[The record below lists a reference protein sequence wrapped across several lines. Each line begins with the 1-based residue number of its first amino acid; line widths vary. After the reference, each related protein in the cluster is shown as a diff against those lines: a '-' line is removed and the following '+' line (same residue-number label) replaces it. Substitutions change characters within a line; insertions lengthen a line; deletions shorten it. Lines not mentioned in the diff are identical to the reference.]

1 MIKQYHFIF
10 VLFLT
15 AGLLPSQNY
24 NQLVKQKELLQKEV
38 QAINKILQENESD
51 QKITLESLSLLNN
64 QILVQEKLLESMQ
77 KEVNSLKSQQQ
88 SLELELA
95 LMISKLEKNKKQY
108 SKLIQNTHIVYRTY
122 NRLVFFFSSATFNQL
137 LKRIRYYKQLENNRR
152 LKYSEIKLLQQS
164 TIETSRQISEKKI
177 SQTNLANKK
186 LLEIQSLE
194 KNKKNQQKTI
204 DFLKTKQDSLR
215 VALLHKENEE
225 NRIKREILDLLEK
238 EKNKRKNLTPEAKL
252 ISDNFEQ
259 NKSVLPWPTKEG
271 TIVVSFGEHPH
282 PVIPGIKIMNNG
294 VEITTSNNKIRSV
307 FDGEVSKIMVLPNA
321 LKVIILRHGNYFTVY
336 SNLHEVYVDV
346 GEKVSIKQ
354 NIGSLY
360 NSSEKSRNLLGF
372 QIWKERVKLN
382 PKHWLSSY

>member
-204 DFLKTKQDSLR
+204 
-215 VALLHKENEE
+215 
-225 NRIKREILDLLEK
+225 
-238 EKNKRKNLTPEAKL
+238 
-252 ISDNFEQ
+252 
-259 NKSVLPWPTKEG
+259 
-271 TIVVSFGEHPH
+271 
-282 PVIPGIKIMNNG
+282 
-294 VEITTSNNKIRSV
+294 
-307 FDGEVSKIMVLPNA
+307 
-321 LKVIILRHGNYFTVY
+321 
-336 SNLHEVYVDV
+336 
-346 GEKVSIKQ
+346 
-354 NIGSLY
+354 
-360 NSSEKSRNLLGF
+360 
-372 QIWKERVKLN
+372 
-382 PKHWLSSY
+382 

>member
-1 MIKQYHFIF
+1 MIKKYYFIF
-10 VLFLT
+10 VFFLT

-24 NQLVKQKELLQKEV
+24 NQLVKQKELLQKEA

-51 QKITLESLSLLNN
+51 QKITLESLTLLNN
-64 QILVQEKLLESMQ
+64 QISVQEQLLESMQ

-95 LMISKLEKNKKQY
+95 RMIISLEKNKKKY
-108 SKLIQNTHIVYRTY
+108 SKLIQNTHLIYRTY
-122 NRLVFFFSSATFNQL
+122 NRLVFFFSSSTFNQL

-152 LKYSEIKLLQQS
+152 LKYNEIKLLHQS
-164 TIETSRQISEKKI
+164 TIETKGYISEKKT
-177 SQTNLANKK
+177 SQVDLAKRK
-186 LLEIQSLE
+186 LLEIQSLG

-204 DFLKTKQDSLR
+204 EFLKTKEDSLR
-215 VALLHKENEE
+215 AALLNKENEE
-225 NRIKREILDLLEK
+225 NRIKSEILDLLEK

-259 NKSVLPWPTKEG
+259 NKNVLPWPTKEG

-294 VEITTSNNKIRSV
+294 VEITTSNDKVRSV

-321 LKVIILRHGNYFTVY
+321 LKVIILRPG
-336 SNLHEVYVDV
+336 
-346 GEKVSIKQ
+346 I
-354 NIGSLY
+354 
-360 NSSEKSRNLLGF
+360 R
-372 QIWKERVKLN
+372 
-382 PKHWLSSY
+382 